1 MRELGQRDMNWSSC
15 LFDNHSSEGGD
26 YQYSSIIPHMHESS
40 PTIAPFDICLLLFA
54 AREEEVRAEGDC
66 IRNSI
71 QDTQYRD
78 DSGRTVEWHT
88 ASCVS
93 PSTTGLCQ
101 QHDGV
106 AFQLCGCDGI
116 ESSVS
121 V

>member
-1 MRELGQRDMNWSSC
+1 MGCLLERGLRREVRELGQRDMNWSSC

-71 QDTQYRD
+71 QDTRY
-78 DSGRTVEWHT
+78 
-88 ASCVS
+88 
-93 PSTTGLCQ
+93 
-101 QHDGV
+101 
-106 AFQLCGCDGI
+106 
-116 ESSVS
+116 
-121 V
+121 